1 MTDPRRDMLPMREA
15 QHSFDV
21 VLRGYDRH
29 PVDETIEHLEVDRQL
44 AMADRDAAMSRS
56 SDLADQLAALRGEID
71 SLRRKAASSGPT
83 TFENISERIQHMLR
97 LAEEEAAEIRR
108 SAAQEAQ
115 ALREHTAAEERAM
128 HERHAAGQA
137 EVDRMI
143 AEALPAGC
151 QPRPVPRHAPAPCSR
166 RTPSPRDGP
175 P

>member
-1 MTDPRRDMLPMREA
+1 MREA

-29 PVDETIEHLEVDRQL
+29 QVAETIERLEADIRVAL
-44 AMADRDAAMSRS
+44 ADRDAAAARS
-56 SDLADQLAALRGEID
+56 PDLAGQLSALHGELD
-71 SLRRKAASSGPT
+71 ALRRKAASSGPT

-108 SAAQEAQ
+108 SADEEAR

-143 AEALPAGC
+143 AEARQNAEQIASKAQIRADEDRKRRVGKEC
-151 QPRPVPRHAPAPCSR
+151 RSR
-166 RTPSPRDGP
+166 WSPYH
-175 P
+175 